1 MHPQGLIGVGVL
13 MLFAYALSTDRKRI
27 NYRIV
32 ISGLVLQFITAFL
45 FLKSGPVLALFD
57 GIGNAVARICSF
69 ADAGTSFIFNK
80 VADPDAGPWGFVFAV
95 RVLPVIIFFAS
106 LMSVMYHLR
115 AMQFVVAGFA
125 WVLRKTLGVTGAE
138 AVSSAANIFL
148 GQTEAPLLVRPYI
161 ATMTRSQLMSIMT
174 GGFASIAGSVL
185 AAYVGILGGTDE
197 ATRALFAKHLVAAS
211 VMSAPATFVAAKLM
225 VPETEVPRDESL
237 RSLLSDQRTTRNV
250 VDAAAAGASDG
261 LQLALNVAA
270 MLVAFVALIAM
281 LNWPL
286 AALSEWGPI
295 ATWRDT
301 HGHLPVFTIQ
311 NLLGLIFKPVAWMM
325 GVSTEGTTQFG
336 SLLGQQVIVTEFVA
350 YADLGQMIKQGT
362 INSRDAQIATYAL
375 CGFCNLPSIA
385 IQIGGLGGMAPNRR
399 GDIAALGLRAM
410 TAGAISCWMAA
421 AIAGIF
427 IEQAPTA
434 QLTP

>member
-32 ISGLVLQFITAFL
+32 LAGLLLQFITAFL
-45 FLKSGPVLALFD
+45 FLKSGPVLILFD
-57 GIGNAVARICSF
+57 GIGDAVAKVCSF

-161 ATMTRSQLMSIMT
+161 ATMTRSQLMSVMT

-185 AAYVGILGGTDE
+185 AAYVGILGGTDP
-197 ATRALFAKHLVAAS
+197 ASRALFAKHLVAAS

-225 VPETEVPRDESL
+225 LPETEIPRDESL

-250 VDAAAAGASDG
+250 VDAAAAGATDG
-261 LQLALNVAA
+261 LHLALNVAA

-286 AALSEWGPI
+286 AALSELSSI
-295 ATWRDT
+295 AHWREA
-301 HGHLPVFTIQ
+301 HGLPVFTIQ
-311 NLLGLIFKPVAWMM
+311 NLLGFAFKPVAWMM
-325 GVSTEGTTQFG
+325 GVSTEGTTRFG

-362 INSRDAQIATYAL
+362 ISSRDAQIATYAL

-421 AIAGIF
+421 AIAGVF
-427 IEQAPTA
+427 IE
-434 QLTP
+434 

>member
-1 MHPQGLIGVGVL
+1 MLI
-13 MLFAYALSTDRKRI
+13 AYALSTDRRRI

-32 ISGLVLQFITAFL
+32 IAGLILQFITAFL
-45 FLKSGPVLALFD
+45 FLKSGNVVKVFD
-57 GIGNAVARICSF
+57 GIGEGVAVVCSF
-69 ADAGTSFIFNK
+69 ADAGTAFIFNK

-125 WVLRKTLGVTGAE
+125 WVLRATLGITGAE

-161 ATMTRSQLMSIMT
+161 ASMTRSQLMSIMT

-185 AAYVGILGGTDE
+185 AAYVGILGGTDP
-197 ATRALFAKHLVAAS
+197 ASRALFAKHLVAAS

-225 VPETEVPRDESL
+225 LPETETPRDESL
-237 RSLLSDQRTTRNV
+237 RALLADQRTTRNV
-250 VDAAAAGASDG
+250 VDAAAAGATDG
-261 LQLALNVAA
+261 LHLALNVAA
-270 MLVAFVALIAM
+270 MLVAFVALVAM
-281 LNWPL
+281 INWPL
-286 AALSEWGPI
+286 EAYSKLDGVAA
-295 ATWRDT
+295 WRHA
-301 HGHLPVFTIQ
+301 HGLEEFKIQ
-311 NLLGLIFKPVAWMM
+311 YLLGLALKPVAWMM
-325 GVSTEGTTQFG
+325 GVSNDGTTQFG
-336 SLLGQQVIVTEFVA
+336 SLLGQQVIVTEFIA
-350 YADLGQMIKQGT
+350 YMDLGRMIKEHT

-375 CGFCNLPSIA
+375 CGFANLPSIA
-385 IQIGGLGGMAPNRR
+385 IQIGGLGAMAPSRR

-421 AIAGIF
+421 AIAGVF
-427 IEQAPTA
+427 ID
-434 QLTP
+434 

>member
-1 MHPQGLIGVGVL
+1 MNPKGLIGVAVL
-13 MLFAYALSTDRKRI
+13 MLVAYALSTDRKRI

-32 ISGLVLQFITAFL
+32 LAGLVLQFITAFL

-57 GIGNAVARICSF
+57 GIGEAVAKVCSF
-69 ADAGTSFIFNK
+69 ADAGTAFIFNK
-80 VADPDAGPWGFVFAV
+80 VSDDSGPWGFIFAV
-95 RVLPVIIFFAS
+95 KVLPVIVFFAS
-106 LMSVMYHLR
+106 LMSVLYHLR

-125 WVLRKTLGVTGAE
+125 WVLRATLGITGAE

-161 ATMTRSQLMSIMT
+161 AGMTRSQLMSIMT

-185 AAYVGILGGTDE
+185 AAYVGILGGNDP
-197 ATRALFAKHLVAAS
+197 ASRALFAKHLVAAS

-225 VPETEVPRDESL
+225 LPETESPRDESL

-261 LQLALNVAA
+261 LHLALNVAA
-270 MLVAFVALIAM
+270 MLVAFVALVAM

-286 AALSEWGPI
+286 AALSEWAPI
-295 ATWRDT
+295 AHWRDA
-301 HGHLPVFTIQ
+301 HHLPLFTIQ
-311 NLLGLIFKPVAWMM
+311 NLLGLVLRPVAWMM
-325 GVSTEGTTQFG
+325 GVSPEGTSQFG
-336 SLLGQQVIVTEFVA
+336 SLLGQQIIVTEFIA
-350 YADLGQMIKQGT
+350 YADLGEMIKHGA
-362 INSRDAQIATYAL
+362 IGSRDAQIATYAL

-385 IQIGGLGGMAPNRR
+385 IQIGGIGGMAPSRR
-399 GDIAALGLRAM
+399 SDIATLGLRAM

-421 AIAGIF
+421 AIAGVF
-427 IEQAPTA
+427 IE
-434 QLTP
+434 